1 MQNEKQRKIHR
12 VHEKMKIF
20 RKKVDEQSKGTI
32 TRKMFAQTQKYWLK
46 MNNFKRKKSVN
57 QKETGQRKR
66 FSYDHMC
73 LKPRDQKIQKFLPQ
87 LLFSAPG
94 LHREKKTGDE
104 LFRWEPEQPTNENT
118 KISTGDFFACLK
130 VSSKWS
136 SFSLGDSSKFSKT
149 FSCVVQKSLL
159 IFFFVFGSLV
169 TTVFWL

>member
-1 MQNEKQRKIHR
+1 
-12 VHEKMKIF
+12 MKNF

-118 KISTGDFFACLK
+118 KISTGEFFACLK

-149 FSCVVQKSLL
+149 FSVVVQKSIL
-159 IFFFVFGSLV
+159 IFFFVFSYFM
-169 TTVFWL
+169 TTVFGLWKLCFSSFILAEI